1 MDKVVVIDD
10 APDIHILLER
20 CLASE
25 RVELSSAYDASEG
38 IARVMATRPDLI
50 LLDVRLPDL
59 DGFEVCR
66 QLKQMP
72 ETADV
77 PIVFL
82 SSVTDAV
89 DKIRGLDLGAID
101 YVTKPFDQ
109 AELKARVRAALRTRR
124 YQRLLSERAQIDG
137 LTGLWNREHFERR
150 LAEFMSNFYRYNRP
164 FSLMMLEVDGFTD
177 ICHTFGWPIG
187 ENVLRE
193 VGEALT
199 SGSRVSDI
207 ACRFSDKQFAVLLS
221 ESDGNSGRV
230 LLDRVNGMLE
240 VVEIFHHE
248 RRVRM
253 SISGGVFEAGFG
265 AKPLPL
271 QPEDVINGSIDVV
284 ASALAAG
291 KKQFAIHTDRAPS
304 S

>member
-25 RVELSSAYDASEG
+25 RVELSSAYDAGEG
-38 IARVMATRPDLI
+38 IARVMALRPDLI
-50 LLDVRLPDL
+50 LLDVRLPEL

-72 ETADV
+72 ETADI

-82 SSVTDAV
+82 SSVSDSV

-101 YVTKPFDQ
+101 YITKPFDQ

-164 FSLMMLEVDGFTD
+164 FSLMMAEVDGFTD
-177 ICHTFGWPIG
+177 ICNTFGWPIG

-193 VGEALT
+193 VGEAFGE
-199 SGSRVSDI
+199 GSRVSDI

-221 ESDGNSGRV
+221 ESDGNSGKI
-230 LLDRVNGMLE
+230 LADRVNAKLE
-240 VVEIFHHE
+240 LIEIFHRE

-253 SISGGVFEAGFG
+253 STSYGVFEAGF
-265 AKPLPL
+265 AKKPVPL
-271 QPEDVINGSIDVV
+271 QPEDVINGANEALVT
-284 ASALAAG
+284 ALAAG
-291 KKQFAIHTDRAPS
+291 KTQFVVQRQKS
-304 S
+304 EER